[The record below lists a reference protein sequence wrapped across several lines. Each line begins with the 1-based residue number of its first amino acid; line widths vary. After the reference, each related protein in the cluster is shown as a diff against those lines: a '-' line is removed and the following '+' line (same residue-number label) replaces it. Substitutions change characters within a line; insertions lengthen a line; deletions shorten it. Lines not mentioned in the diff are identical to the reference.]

1 MNQKALNLKEL
12 EQLAY
17 RRTYQDGL
25 QDIYIGGTLA
35 SFAAFAFT
43 IFPGTP
49 MKSLDVFLYFLIGM
63 GLSNLVFWLGKRY
76 ITLPRIGLVSFG
88 PARQKRKRDLIVTLA
103 VIVAVQV
110 LVVLLQMG
118 FLLTPS
124 LRSQL
129 VPILGA
135 TGSTNLPIAIFTV
148 LFVAPGMLLIAYFM
162 DIPRFYY
169 HAGVVSLGV
178 FLMILL
184 NQAWWMVLGGVL
196 VILPGVF
203 QLARFLRQYPLE
215 GTPHE
220 QS

>member
-25 QDIYIGGTLA
+25 LDICLGGIIA
-35 SFAAFAFT
+35 SNAVFSFT
-43 IFPGTP
+43 IFPGTD
-49 MKSLDVFLYFLIGM
+49 MDSLQVLLYYLIGM
-63 GLSNLVFWLGKRY
+63 VLSTLVFWLGKRY
-76 ITLPRIGLVSFG
+76 ITLPRIGLVTFG
-88 PARQKRKRDLIVTLA
+88 PARHERARDLILTLS

-110 LVVLLQMG
+110 LVVFLQMG
-118 FLLTPS
+118 FLLSPS

-129 VPILGA
+129 IPILGD
-135 TGSTNLPIAIFTV
+135 TGSTNLPIAIV
-148 LFVAPGMLLIAYFM
+148 ASLFVAPGMLLIAYFM

-169 HAGVVSLGV
+169 LAGAVSLGV

-184 NQAWWMVLGGVL
+184 DQAWWMVVGGVL
-196 VILPGVF
+196 IILLGVI
-203 QLARFLRQYPLE
+203 QLFRFLRQYPLE
-215 GTPHE
+215 STPDE